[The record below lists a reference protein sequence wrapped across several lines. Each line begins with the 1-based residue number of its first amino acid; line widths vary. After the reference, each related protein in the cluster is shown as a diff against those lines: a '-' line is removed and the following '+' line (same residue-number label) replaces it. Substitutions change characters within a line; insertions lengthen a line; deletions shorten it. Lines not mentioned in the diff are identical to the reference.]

1 MTISYS
7 GVLSPA
13 GGTQQSTGPPRRL
26 ASIRRWAGVGI
37 AAQVMF
43 VGSGLAAASWQ
54 GPHYSALKH
63 SISEMYAVT
72 APHAMFLLVVL
83 TVCGAA
89 TIWFTVRSVWP
100 ALRPGGLG
108 RDRGCGPA
116 GAVRRRPGRPADPRR
131 AGGLPDGRPGVHH
144 RQDGLEPGREGG

>member
-13 GGTQQSTGPPRRL
+13 GGTQQSTGPPRRP
-26 ASIRRWAGVGI
+26 ASIRRWARVGI
-37 AAQVMF
+37 AAQVIF

-72 APHAMFLLVVL
+72 APHAMFLLIVL

-89 TIWFTVRSVWP
+89 TIWFTLRSVWP
-100 ALRPGGLG
+100 ALRPGGW
-108 RDRGCGPA
+108 A
-116 GAVRRRPGRPADPRR
+116 ATVGAALLALSVSRPWQPADPLRTR
-131 AGGLPDGRPGVHH
+131 GLPAGRPGVHH
-144 RQDGLEPGREGG
+144 GQDGLELRREAG